1 MEGDTLVDVNAC
13 YKTETLPPSEMMP
26 GAPETAI
33 ATDRQLP
40 PRILLVAQ
48 PGEACALYEAALHRL
63 GALVDTVA
71 SIDKFYGAV
80 THFAYNGVVIDIPTK
95 IKALSE
101 HKDLVYSIMG
111 RFPVIQVNVDRRS
124 GRIRALLYGHH
135 ERTGPLQDLVRETC
149 WHRPA
154 RKLRAEERKP
164 FHYNVLLSLTRQF
177 DPQTLIRTVT
187 MDVSRNGCF
196 LFTSARF
203 QVGGRV
209 WLRIMDLYDRTPIS
223 GIVRHKVKWG
233 EEMAIPGIGVEF
245 ESISKNQRRSL
256 LNPVRPSVP
265 VPDDNIGRWK
275 GAL

>member
-1 MEGDTLVDVNAC
+1 MEGDTVVDVNAC
-13 YKTETLPPSEMMP
+13 YKPATLPSRQMMP
-26 GAPETAI
+26 GTPETVI
-33 ATDRQLP
+33 APGKRLP

-48 PGEACALYEAALHRL
+48 PGEACTLYEAALHGI

-71 SIDKFYGAV
+71 SIDKFHGAV

-111 RFPVIQVNVDRRS
+111 RFPVIQVNVDRHS

-135 ERTGPLQDLVRETC
+135 ERTGPLEDLIRETC
-149 WHRPA
+149 WHSPP
-154 RKLRAEERKP
+154 RKLRTEERKP
-164 FHYNVLLSLTRQF
+164 FHYNVLLSTTRQF

-209 WLRIMDLYDRTPIS
+209 WVRIMDFYDRTPIS
-223 GIVRHKVKWG
+223 GIVRHKIKWG
-233 EEMAIPGIGVEF
+233 EAMVVPGIGVEF
-245 ESISKNQRRSL
+245 ETISDNQRRSL
-256 LNPVRPSVP
+256 LNPVKPSAP
-265 VPDDNIGRWK
+265 VPDDSIGRLK
-275 GAL
+275 GVP

>member
-1 MEGDTLVDVNAC
+1 
-13 YKTETLPPSEMMP
+13 MP
-26 GAPETAI
+26 GSPETAI
-33 ATDRQLP
+33 ATDKQLP

-48 PGEACALYEAALHRL
+48 PGEACTLYESALHGI

-71 SIDKFYGAV
+71 SIDKFFGAV

-135 ERTGPLQDLVRETC
+135 ERTGPLGDLIRETC
-149 WHRPA
+149 WHSPA
-154 RKLRAEERKP
+154 RKLRSEERKP
-164 FHYNVLLSLTRQF
+164 FHYNVLLSTTREF

-187 MDVSRNGCF
+187 MDVSRKGCF

-209 WLRIMDLYDRTPIS
+209 WMRIMDLYDQSPIS
-223 GIVRHKVKWG
+223 GIVRHKIKWG
-233 EEMAIPGIGVEF
+233 EAMVIPGIGVAF
-245 ESISKNQRRSL
+245 ESISENQRRSL
-256 LNPVRPSVP
+256 LHPIKPSVP

-275 GAL
+275 GVP